1 MSRVA
6 PTSGTKV
13 LYFLLIIVSGF
24 LIYIDL
30 KHKSFEGIKNFY
42 QSFIISTSYIFKSA
56 TVEPIKLLYQIS
68 KDKNELINE
77 NKKLKLELDNSH
89 ILNFIISNDSKFF
102 ADDDSINRF
111 LDINNINEVFHL
123 AKLEYFD
130 TELYMCCSKHRAFI
144 KTYKNNKNLIGSPV
158 INDMGIIGHIIY
170 GDSLS
175 EVLLLT
181 DIDHVMPIMSGN
193 HFCNAKG
200 SGKPGKITCSYNNK
214 VWQEKVSIG
223 QEFYSSGMG
232 GIYPKGI
239 LIGNV
244 SDIREVEENFIE
256 FDINLVSSPIVKNV
270 VGVLESIWEILEL

>member
-13 LYFLLIIVSGF
+13 LYFLLIIISGF

-42 QSFIISTSYIFKSA
+42 QSFIISSSYIFKSA

-68 KDKNELINE
+68 KDKSELINE

-89 ILNFIISNDSKFF
+89 ILNFIISSDSKFF

-144 KTYKNNKNLIGSPV
+144 KTYKNNKNLIGSTV

-193 HFCNAKG
+193 HFCNARG

-256 FDINLVSSPIVKNV
+256 FDINLVSSPIVTNV
-270 VGVLESIWEILEL
+270 VGVIESI

>member
-13 LYFLLIIVSGF
+13 LYFLLIIISVF

-42 QSFIISTSYIFKSA
+42 QSFIISSSYIFKSA

-68 KDKNELINE
+68 KDKSELINE

-144 KTYKNNKNLIGSPV
+144 KTYKNNKNLIGSTV

-193 HFCNAKG
+193 HFCNARG

-270 VGVLESIWEILEL
+270 VGVLESI

>member
-1 MSRVA
+1 
-6 PTSGTKV
+6 
-13 LYFLLIIVSGF
+13 LIIISGF

-42 QSFIISTSYIFKSA
+42 QSFIISSSYIFKSA

-68 KDKNELINE
+68 KDKSELINE

-89 ILNFIISNDSKFF
+89 ISNFIISRDSKFF
-102 ADDDSINRF
+102 ADDDSIKRF

-270 VGVLESIWEILEL
+270 VGVLESI

>member
-13 LYFLLIIVSGF
+13 LYFLLIIISGF

-42 QSFIISTSYIFKSA
+42 QSFIISSSYIFKSA

-68 KDKNELINE
+68 KDKIELINE
-77 NKKLKLELDNSH
+77 NKKLKLELDKSH
-89 ILNFIISNDSKFF
+89 ISNFIISSDSKFF

-158 INDMGIIGHIIY
+158 INNMGIIGHIIY

-193 HFCNAKG
+193 YFCNAKG
-200 SGKPGKITCSYNNK
+200 SGKPGKITCLYNNK
-214 VWQEKVSIG
+214 VWQEKISIG
-223 QEFYSSGMG
+223 QEFFSSGMG

-239 LIGNV
+239 LIGKV
-244 SDIREVEENFIE
+244 YDIREVEENFIE
-256 FDINLVSSPIVKNV
+256 FDINLVSSPIETNV
-270 VGVLESIWEILEL
+270 VGVLESI

>member
-13 LYFLLIIVSGF
+13 LYFLLIIISGF

-42 QSFIISTSYIFKSA
+42 QSFIISSSYIFKSA

-68 KDKNELINE
+68 KDKSELINE

-89 ILNFIISNDSKFF
+89 ISNFIISRDSKFF
-102 ADDDSINRF
+102 ADDDSIKRF

-256 FDINLVSSPIVKNV
+256 FDINLVSSPIVKNI
-270 VGVLESIWEILEL
+270 VGVLESI

>member
-13 LYFLLIIVSGF
+13 LYFLLIIISGF

-42 QSFIISTSYIFKSA
+42 QSFIISSSYIFKSV

-68 KDKNELINE
+68 KDKSELINE

-89 ILNFIISNDSKFF
+89 ISNFIISRDSKFF

-144 KTYKNNKNLIGSPV
+144 KTYKK
-158 INDMGIIGHIIY
+158 
-170 GDSLS
+170 
-175 EVLLLT
+175 
-181 DIDHVMPIMSGN
+181 
-193 HFCNAKG
+193 
-200 SGKPGKITCSYNNK
+200 
-214 VWQEKVSIG
+214 
-223 QEFYSSGMG
+223 
-232 GIYPKGI
+232 
-239 LIGNV
+239 
-244 SDIREVEENFIE
+244 
-256 FDINLVSSPIVKNV
+256 
-270 VGVLESIWEILEL
+270 

>member
-13 LYFLLIIVSGF
+13 LYFLLIIISGF

-42 QSFIISTSYIFKSA
+42 QSFIISTSYIFKSV

-68 KDKNELINE
+68 KDKSELINE

-89 ILNFIISNDSKFF
+89 ILNFIISSDSKFF

-270 VGVLESIWEILEL
+270 VGVLESI

>member
-13 LYFLLIIVSGF
+13 LYFFLIIISGF

-30 KHKSFEGIKNFY
+30 NHKSFEGVKNFY
-42 QSFIISTSYIFKSA
+42 QSFIISSSYIFKSA
-56 TVEPIKLLYQIS
+56 TVEPIKFLYQIS
-68 KDKNELINE
+68 KDKSELINE

-89 ILNFIISNDSKFF
+89 ISNFIISRDSKFF
-102 ADDDSINRF
+102 ADDDSIKRF

-223 QEFYSSGMG
+223 QEFFSSGMG

-244 SDIREVEENFIE
+244 SNIREVEENFIE

-270 VGVLESIWEILEL
+270 VGVLESI

>member
-13 LYFLLIIVSGF
+13 LYFLLLIISGF

-42 QSFIISTSYIFKSA
+42 QSFIISSSYIFKSV

-68 KDKNELINE
+68 KDKSELINE

-89 ILNFIISNDSKFF
+89 ISNFIISRDSKFF

-144 KTYKNNKNLIGSPV
+144 KTYKNNKNLIGSTV

-193 HFCNAKG
+193 HFCNARG

-270 VGVLESIWEILEL
+270 VGVLESI

>member
-13 LYFLLIIVSGF
+13 LYFSLIIISGF

-42 QSFIISTSYIFKSA
+42 QSFIISSSYIFKSA

-68 KDKNELINE
+68 KDKSELINE

-89 ILNFIISNDSKFF
+89 ILNFIISSDSKFF

-144 KTYKNNKNLIGSPV
+144 KTYKNNKNLIGSTV

-193 HFCNAKG
+193 HFCNARG

-256 FDINLVSSPIVKNV
+256 FDINLVSSPIVTNV
-270 VGVLESIWEILEL
+270 VGVLESI

>member
-13 LYFLLIIVSGF
+13 LYFLLIIISGF
-24 LIYIDL
+24 FIYIDL

-42 QSFIISTSYIFKSA
+42 QSFIISSSYIFRSA
-56 TVEPIKLLYQIS
+56 TVEPLKLLYQIS
-68 KDKNELINE
+68 KDKSELINE

-89 ILNFIISNDSKFF
+89 ISNFIISRDSKFF

-270 VGVLESIWEILEL
+270 VGVLESI

>member
-13 LYFLLIIVSGF
+13 LYFLLIIISGF
-24 LIYIDL
+24 FIYIDL

-42 QSFIISTSYIFKSA
+42 QSFIISSSYIFKSA

-68 KDKNELINE
+68 KDKSELINE

-89 ILNFIISNDSKFF
+89 ILNFIISRDSKFF

-144 KTYKNNKNLIGSPV
+144 KTYKNNKNLIGSTV

-193 HFCNAKG
+193 HFCNARG

-270 VGVLESIWEILEL
+270 VGVLESI

>member
-13 LYFLLIIVSGF
+13 LYFLLIIISGF

-42 QSFIISTSYIFKSA
+42 QSFIISSSYIFKSV

-68 KDKNELINE
+68 KDKSELINE

-89 ILNFIISNDSKFF
+89 ILNFIISSDSKFF

-144 KTYKNNKNLIGSPV
+144 KTYKNNKNLIGSTV

-193 HFCNAKG
+193 HFCNARG

-270 VGVLESIWEILEL
+270 VGVLESI

>member
-6 PTSGTKV
+6 TTSGTKV
-13 LYFLLIIVSGF
+13 LYFLLIIISGF

-42 QSFIISTSYIFKSA
+42 QSFIISSSYIFKSA

-68 KDKNELINE
+68 KDKSELINE
-77 NKKLKLELDNSH
+77 NKKLKLELDKSH
-89 ILNFIISNDSKFF
+89 ISNFIISSDSKFF

-200 SGKPGKITCSYNNK
+200 SGKPGKISCLYNNK

-223 QEFYSSGMG
+223 QEFFSSGMG

-256 FDINLVSSPIVKNV
+256 FDINLVSSPIETNV
-270 VGVLESIWEILEL
+270 VGVLESI

>member
-13 LYFLLIIVSGF
+13 LYFFLIIISGF

-42 QSFIISTSYIFKSA
+42 QSFIISSSYIFKST

-68 KDKNELINE
+68 KDKSELINE
-77 NKKLKLELDNSH
+77 NKKPKLELDNSH
-89 ILNFIISNDSKFF
+89 ISNFIISRDSKFF
-102 ADDDSINRF
+102 ADDDSIKRF

-181 DIDHVMPIMSGN
+181 DIDHVMPIISGN

-270 VGVLESIWEILEL
+270 VGVLESI

>member
-13 LYFLLIIVSGF
+13 LYFLLIIISGF

-30 KHKSFEGIKNFY
+30 KHKSFAGIKNFY
-42 QSFIISTSYIFKSA
+42 QSFIISSSYIFKSA

-68 KDKNELINE
+68 KDKSELINE

-89 ILNFIISNDSKFF
+89 ISNFIISRDPKFF
-102 ADDDSINRF
+102 ADDDSIKRF

-193 HFCNAKG
+193 HFCNARG

-239 LIGNV
+239 LVGNV

-270 VGVLESIWEILEL
+270 VGVLESI

>member
-1 MSRVA
+1 MSRIA

-13 LYFLLIIVSGF
+13 LYFLLIIISGF

-42 QSFIISTSYIFKSA
+42 QSFIISSSYIFKSA

-144 KTYKNNKNLIGSPV
+144 KTYKNNKNLIGSTV

-193 HFCNAKG
+193 HFCNARG

-270 VGVLESIWEILEL
+270 VGVLESI

>member
-13 LYFLLIIVSGF
+13 LYFFLIIISGF

-30 KHKSFEGIKNFY
+30 NQKSFEGIKNFY
-42 QSFIISTSYIFKSA
+42 QSFIISSSYIFKSA
-56 TVEPIKLLYQIS
+56 TVEPIKFLYQIS
-68 KDKNELINE
+68 KDKSELINE
-77 NKKLKLELDNSH
+77 NKKLKLELDNSY
-89 ILNFIISNDSKFF
+89 ISNFIISRDSKFF
-102 ADDDSINRF
+102 ADDDSIKRF
-111 LDINNINEVFHL
+111 LDINNMNEVFHM

-144 KTYKNNKNLIGSPV
+144 RTYKNNKNLIGSAV
-158 INDMGIIGHIIY
+158 INNMGIIGHIIH

-181 DIDHVMPIMSGN
+181 DTDHVMPIMSGN

-200 SGKPGKITCSYNNK
+200 SGKPGKITCLYNNK

-223 QEFYSSGMG
+223 QEFFSSGMG

-244 SDIREVEENFIE
+244 SNIREVEENFIE
-256 FDINLVSSPIVKNV
+256 FDINLVSSPC
-270 VGVLESIWEILEL
+270 LLYTSPSPRD

>member
-6 PTSGTKV
+6 PTFGTKV
-13 LYFLLIIVSGF
+13 LYFLLIIISGF
-24 LIYIDL
+24 FIYIDL

-42 QSFIISTSYIFKSA
+42 QSFIISSSYIFKSA

-68 KDKNELINE
+68 KDKSELINE

-89 ILNFIISNDSKFF
+89 ILNFIISSDSKFF

-144 KTYKNNKNLIGSPV
+144 KTYKNNKNLIGSTV

-193 HFCNAKG
+193 HFCNARG

-270 VGVLESIWEILEL
+270 VGVLESI

>member
-13 LYFLLIIVSGF
+13 LYFFLIIISGF

-30 KHKSFEGIKNFY
+30 NQKSFEGIKNFY
-42 QSFIISTSYIFKSA
+42 QSFIISSSYIFKSA
-56 TVEPIKLLYQIS
+56 TVEPIKFLYQIS
-68 KDKNELINE
+68 KDKSELINE
-77 NKKLKLELDNSH
+77 NKKLKLELDNSY
-89 ILNFIISNDSKFF
+89 ISNFIISRDSKFF
-102 ADDDSINRF
+102 ADDDSIKRF
-111 LDINNINEVFHL
+111 LDINNMNEVFHM

-144 KTYKNNKNLIGSPV
+144 RTYKNNKNLIGSAV
-158 INDMGIIGHIIY
+158 INNMGIIGHIIH

-181 DIDHVMPIMSGN
+181 DTDHVMPIMSGN

-200 SGKPGKITCSYNNK
+200 SGKPGIIICKYNNK

-223 QEFYSSGMG
+223 QEFFSSGMG

-244 SDIREVEENFIE
+244 SNIREVDENFIQ
-256 FDINLVSSPIVKNV
+256 FDINLVSDPIATNV
-270 VGVLESIWEILEL
+270 VGVLESI

>member
-6 PTSGTKV
+6 PTSATKV
-13 LYFLLIIVSGF
+13 LYFLLIIISGF

-30 KHKSFEGIKNFY
+30 KHKSFAGIKNFY
-42 QSFIISTSYIFKSA
+42 QSFIISSSYIFKSA

-68 KDKNELINE
+68 KDKSELINE

-89 ILNFIISNDSKFF
+89 ISNFIISRDSKFF
-102 ADDDSINRF
+102 ADDDSIKRF

-270 VGVLESIWEILEL
+270 VGVLESI

>member
-13 LYFLLIIVSGF
+13 LYFLLIIISGF

-42 QSFIISTSYIFKSA
+42 QSFIISSSYIFKSA

-68 KDKNELINE
+68 KDKSELINE

-89 ILNFIISNDSKFF
+89 ISNFIISRDSKFF
-102 ADDDSINRF
+102 ADDDSIKRF

-193 HFCNAKG
+193 HFCNANG
-200 SGKPGKITCSYNNK
+200 SGKPGKITCSYDNK

-270 VGVLESIWEILEL
+270 VGVLESI

>member
-13 LYFLLIIVSGF
+13 LYFLLIIISGF
-24 LIYIDL
+24 FIYIDL

-42 QSFIISTSYIFKSA
+42 QSFIISSSYIFKSA

-270 VGVLESIWEILEL
+270 VGVLESI

>member
-13 LYFLLIIVSGF
+13 LYFLLIIISGF

-42 QSFIISTSYIFKSA
+42 QSFIISSSYIFKSA

-68 KDKNELINE
+68 KDKSELINE

-89 ILNFIISNDSKFF
+89 ILNFIISSDSKFF

-144 KTYKNNKNLIGSPV
+144 KTYKNNKNLIGSTV

-193 HFCNAKG
+193 HFCNARG

-214 VWQEKVSIG
+214 VWQEKVSTG

-270 VGVLESIWEILEL
+270 VGVLESI

>member
-6 PTSGTKV
+6 PTSGSKL
-13 LYFLLIIVSGF
+13 LYFFCVVVSGIF
-24 LIYIDL
+24 LYFDL
-30 KHKSFEGIKNFY
+30 NYKSFEGVKNFY
-42 QSFIISTSYIFKSA
+42 QSFIISSSYIFKSV
-56 TVEPIKLLYQIS
+56 TVEPIKFLYQIS
-68 KDKNELINE
+68 KDKSDLINE
-77 NKKLKLELDNSH
+77 NKKLKLELDNSY
-89 ILNFIISNDSKFF
+89 ILNFIISRDSKFF
-102 ADDDSINRF
+102 ADDDSINRY

-270 VGVLESIWEILEL
+270 VGVLESI

>member
-13 LYFLLIIVSGF
+13 LYFLLIIFSGF

-42 QSFIISTSYIFKSA
+42 QSFIISSSYIFKSA

-144 KTYKNNKNLIGSPV
+144 KTYKNNKNLIGSTV

-256 FDINLVSSPIVKNV
+256 FDINLVSSPIAKNV
-270 VGVLESIWEILEL
+270 VGVLESI

>member
-13 LYFLLIIVSGF
+13 LYFLLIIISGF

-30 KHKSFEGIKNFY
+30 KHKSFKGIKNFY
-42 QSFIISTSYIFKSA
+42 QSFIISSSYIFKSA

-89 ILNFIISNDSKFF
+89 ILNFIISSDSKFF

-144 KTYKNNKNLIGSPV
+144 KTYKNNKNLIGSTV

-193 HFCNAKG
+193 HFCNARG

-270 VGVLESIWEILEL
+270 VGVLESI

>member
-13 LYFLLIIVSGF
+13 LYFLLIIISGF

-42 QSFIISTSYIFKSA
+42 QSFIISSSYIFKSA

-68 KDKNELINE
+68 KDKSELINE

-89 ILNFIISNDSKFF
+89 ILNFIISSDSKFF

-193 HFCNAKG
+193 HFCNARG

-270 VGVLESIWEILEL
+270 VGVLESI

>member
-13 LYFLLIIVSGF
+13 LYFLLLIISGF

-42 QSFIISTSYIFKSA
+42 QSFIISSSYIFKSA

-68 KDKNELINE
+68 KDKSELINE

-89 ILNFIISNDSKFF
+89 ILNFIISSDSKFF

-144 KTYKNNKNLIGSPV
+144 KTYKNNKNLIGSTV

-193 HFCNAKG
+193 HFCNARG

-270 VGVLESIWEILEL
+270 VGVLESI

>member
-13 LYFLLIIVSGF
+13 LYFLLIIISGF

-30 KHKSFEGIKNFY
+30 KHKSFRSIKNFY
-42 QSFIISTSYIFKSA
+42 QSFIISSSYIFKSA

-68 KDKNELINE
+68 KDKIELINE

-89 ILNFIISNDSKFF
+89 ITNFIISRDSKFF

-158 INDMGIIGHIIY
+158 INNMGIIGHIIY

-214 VWQEKVSIG
+214 VWQEKVTIG

-244 SDIREVEENFIE
+244 SDIREIEENFIE
-256 FDINLVSSPIVKNV
+256 FDINLVSSPIVTNV
-270 VGVLESIWEILEL
+270 VGVLESI

>member
-13 LYFLLIIVSGF
+13 LYFLLIIISGF

-30 KHKSFEGIKNFY
+30 KHKSFKGIKNFY
-42 QSFIISTSYIFKSA
+42 QSFIISSSYIFKSA

-68 KDKNELINE
+68 KDKSELINE

-193 HFCNAKG
+193 HFCNARG

-270 VGVLESIWEILEL
+270 VGVLESI